1 MRHYHWIWF
10 SSSSVTVSS
19 ESISWIC
26 LIHSETNWIEQWY
39 DILYFHLPS
48 ASAPILIILS
58 TRIFGVQSENKKDF
72 LTFIWK
78 IMYLLLYPHSFFLFQ
93 KSSLLCLYPAPL
105 WNPSFL
111 HKLYRYWHVIFSLY
125 LALHWVQ
132 QVQLDQSKICCI
144 KNLCVNM

>member
-1 MRHYHWIWF
+1 MKYYLTFEIYICMRHYHWIWF

-58 TRIFGVQSENKKDF
+58 TRIFGVQSESKKDIF
-72 LTFIWK
+72 DFYHLFEKLCTSFYIH
-78 IMYLLLYPHSFFLFQ
+78 IHFSFFKTLCCCAFI
-93 KSSLLCLYPAPL
+93 LLHFEIILSYT
-105 WNPSFL
+105 NY
-111 HKLYRYWHVIFSLY
+111 KEI
-125 LALHWVQ
+125 
-132 QVQLDQSKICCI
+132 D
-144 KNLCVNM
+144 M

>member
-58 TRIFGVQSENKKDF
+58 TRIFGVQSESKKDSF
-72 LTFIWK
+72 DFYLKNYVPPFISTFIFPFSK
-78 IMYLLLYPHSFFLFQ
+78 VFVVVPLSCSTFKSFFPTQIIQILTCNIFFVP
-93 KSSLLCLYPAPL
+93 CTPL
-105 WNPSFL
+105 GSAGSAWPT
-111 HKLYRYWHVIFSLY
+111 
-125 LALHWVQ
+125 
-132 QVQLDQSKICCI
+132 
-144 KNLCVNM
+144 